1 MVVAHR
7 CLTIS
12 LMETS
17 YCSARNNAFDG
28 DFGKNFWQKRD
39 WSTFCHIPVATVIS
53 PLHMWFKKEKNIR
66 RKKTQLIE
74 LLLVPRYFF
83 VNISTNSLQIWGS
96 FIVIPLNKLKLM
108 TLNSRVVKAAWL
120 AKHIRALSQCSHHTN
135 LVEKYSKAGLVPVT
149 IFSHGSKHFW
159 HLPLPIKTGIHSMQQ
174 KSIIFLFCG
183 VKFFHLQNT
192 MFCFLKNRNLFF

>member
-1 MVVAHR
+1 MVCHVPPCCHQSEQFPSFSPLYCEVRCASVSSYKDMKTENMVVAHR

-17 YCSARNNAFDG
+17 YCSARNNTFDG

-108 TLNSRVVKAAWL
+108 TLNLRTVKAAWL

-135 LVEKYSKAGLVPVT
+135 
-149 IFSHGSKHFW
+149 
-159 HLPLPIKTGIHSMQQ
+159 
-174 KSIIFLFCG
+174 
-183 VKFFHLQNT
+183 
-192 MFCFLKNRNLFF
+192 